1 MSETG
6 STVRKI
12 LVGTVV
18 SNRMDRTAVVQIQRK
33 FAHPVFKKYVSKRV
47 KYKVHDEKND
57 LNVGDTVRIVE
68 TRPLSKE
75 KRWRLLDIVERAAQD
90 QDAIRGNEGQR

>member
-1 MSETG
+1 MSGTG
-6 STVRKI
+6 NTMRKI

>member
-6 STVRKI
+6 STQRKI
-12 LVGTVV
+12 ISGTVV
-18 SNRMDRTAVVQIQRK
+18 SNRMDKTAVVQVQRR
-33 FAHPVFKKYVSKRV
+33 FAHPVYKKYVSKRI

-68 TRPLSKE
+68 TRPLSKD
-75 KRWRLLDIVERAAQD
+75 KRWRLLDILERGPQD
-90 QDAIRGNEGQR
+90 

>member
-1 MSETG
+1 MSDTK
-6 STVRKI
+6 STQRKI
-12 LVGTVV
+12 ISGTVV
-18 SNRMDRTAVVQIQRK
+18 SNRMDKTAVVQVQRR

-68 TRPLSKE
+68 TRPLSKN
-75 KRWRLLDIVERAAQD
+75 KRWRLLEVLERGPQD
-90 QDAIRGNEGQR
+90 

>member
-1 MSETG
+1 MMSETTG
-6 STVRKI
+6 TERKI
-12 LVGTVV
+12 IVGTVV
-18 SNRMDRTAVVQIQRK
+18 SNRMDKTAVVQVQRR

-68 TRPLSKE
+68 TRPLSKD
-75 KRWRLLDIVERAAQD
+75 KRWRLLDIVERGPQD
-90 QDAIRGNEGQR
+90 

>member
-1 MSETG
+1 MSDNQ
-6 STVRKI
+6 SSQRKI
-12 LVGTVV
+12 ISGTVV
-18 SNRMDRTAVVQIQRK
+18 SNRMDKTAVVQVQRR

-57 LNVGDTVRIVE
+57 LNVGDTVRIIE

-75 KRWRLLDIVERAAQD
+75 KRWRLLDILERGPQD
-90 QDAIRGNEGQR
+90 